1 MPPPLLFDVSPS
13 DLESTVLTREQ
24 IYEDLPQRFEFL
36 LLDGVS
42 MLDVGAKRMVAYADL
57 RADAWWVRGHLPDRP
72 LLPGVLMLELA
83 GQTSAVAARHV
94 YNHADFL
101 GFGGVDDCK
110 FRESVVPPARM
121 YILCMGKEYRRRR
134 IISKTQGIVDG
145 KLIFEAT
152 ITGLTL

>member
-1 MPPPLLFDVSPS
+1 MPPPLLFNVSPS
-13 DLESTVLTREQ
+13 DLESTVFTRQQ
-24 IYEDLPQRFEFL
+24 IYEDLPQRFEFQ

-42 MLDVGAKRMVAYADL
+42 MLDVGTKRLVAFADL
-57 RADAWWVRGHLPDRP
+57 RPDAWWVRGHLPDRP
-72 LLPGVLMLELA
+72 LLPGVLMLEMA

-94 YNHADFL
+94 YDHTDFL

-110 FRESVVPPARM
+110 FRESVVPPARL
-121 YILCMGKEYRRRR
+121 YILCTGKEYRRRR

>member
-13 DLESTVLTREQ
+13 DLESTVFTRRQ
-24 IYEDLPQRFEFL
+24 IYLDLPQRFEFQ

-42 MLDVGAKRMVAYADL
+42 MLDAGAKRMVAYADL
-57 RADAWWVRGHLPDRP
+57 PADAWWVRGHLPGRP
-72 LLPGVLMLELA
+72 LLPGVLMLEMA

-94 YNHADFL
+94 YHHADFL

-121 YILCMGKEYRRRR
+121 YILCTGQEYRGRR
-134 IISKTQGIVDG
+134 IISKTQGLVDG